1 MIAYSFPFLVI
12 GSMTL
17 FMLVL
22 GAFGIEDA
30 IRHREPRD
38 RRG

>member
-1 MIAYSFPFLVI
+1 MLAYSFPLLVI

-22 GAFGIEDA
+22 SAFGIEDA
-30 IRHREPRD
+30 VRHREPRD
-38 RRG
+38 RQG